1 MPIRFIEDQEQP
13 TSGTRIRFLEEEQPN
28 TPLESIWTKAG
39 GTLPDIKK
47 APEFYS
53 QGAKKLTEK
62 PFETLFPMA
71 SSIQNPDV
79 NIPFTDK
86 KIPVPTVVKQNL
98 AVPFDIAGWLDRGI
112 DYLSGGALKQGQK
125 AIKELI
131 PGENIVSEN
140 LKTGVDILANP
151 STFIGTGTIA
161 KALSKSPEKI
171 IENTAKKTAAG
182 FKPSTFK
189 SSFDEVLKPVMNEKG
204 SVEIPDIDDIAN
216 AIDGPVPEGSYR
228 NMKEIKSDL
237 GEVPKKGFRNPDI
250 TDAEA
255 VLLASPTPEG
265 STAFPQVLR
274 QAESA
279 NRFQL
284 GGTDDIKKTM
294 TPLDIA
300 ASEKAMPALD
310 KIKKIRQQKGDELGK
325 ILDTVDEYSIATNQ
339 FVDASPVQEKFNLI
353 IKERLGAQVTP
364 DGKIVNA
371 AGDVINDPAS
381 VHIVRQMH
389 RLIRNLDNQSTP
401 KEVNSTIR
409 SLRSLIDEKLSSQ
422 ATKRYLPAE
431 AVAEDLRKE
440 LKGILDSHI
449 ESSVNW
455 NEIKQVYGQDIADRY
470 RQLNK
475 DYANISKIEDRLSR
489 GLSEVVDE
497 ATNQPKM
504 GASLLKSA
512 IVSNSDR
519 GTKSLFNAVKNLT
532 GVDLYR
538 EAAIAKT
545 AMEAVGDPR
554 INSLLKSIGV
564 IEDIAT
570 KNKLGLTIAAAKK
583 ISGSVTGSK
592 ADQLLRFYN
601 KYNIEPELSKKPFK
615 QSGILNN
622 QRGSIGGAFN
632 SQTKTDNFKK
642 WFGDWEK
649 DPANASKV
657 VDADGKPLVV
667 YHGTNSPFG
676 TNQFTYDF
684 SKGGTGGFSR
694 VYSGDIRSQQSPAI
708 YTTSSL
714 SHAQEY
720 GDAVPL
726 YVNAKKPLI
735 IDVKKEL
742 KPWSKE
748 MGYDS
753 VDEMISDYYYNDVY
767 TAANFDQ
774 MAIEKAAFAKKSG
787 NDAVIFDFGNLRQD
801 KAPLGKVVMAFE
813 PTQLKSATS
822 NSGAFN
828 SANPDIRGSVPF
840 KELAATGGAA
850 LGALTGY
857 GVLKD
862 KINPE
867 LGKRK
872 LGR

>member
-1 MPIRFIEDQEQP
+1 
-13 TSGTRIRFLEEEQPN
+13 
-28 TPLESIWTKAG
+28 
-39 GTLPDIKK
+39 
-47 APEFYS
+47 
-53 QGAKKLTEK
+53 
-62 PFETLFPMA
+62 
-71 SSIQNPDV
+71 
-79 NIPFTDK
+79 
-86 KIPVPTVVKQNL
+86 
-98 AVPFDIAGWLDRGI
+98 
-112 DYLSGGALKQGQK
+112 
-125 AIKELI
+125 
-131 PGENIVSEN
+131 
-140 LKTGVDILANP
+140 
-151 STFIGTGTIA
+151 
-161 KALSKSPEKI
+161 
-171 IENTAKKTAAG
+171 
-182 FKPSTFK
+182 
-189 SSFDEVLKPVMNEKG
+189 
-204 SVEIPDIDDIAN
+204 
-216 AIDGPVPEGSYR
+216 
-228 NMKEIKSDL
+228 
-237 GEVPKKGFRNPDI
+237 
-250 TDAEA
+250 
-255 VLLASPTPEG
+255 
-265 STAFPQVLR
+265 
-274 QAESA
+274 
-279 NRFQL
+279 
-284 GGTDDIKKTM
+284 
-294 TPLDIA
+294 
-300 ASEKAMPALD
+300 
-310 KIKKIRQQKGDELGK
+310 
-325 ILDTVDEYSIATNQ
+325 
-339 FVDASPVQEKFNLI
+339 
-353 IKERLGAQVTP
+353 
-364 DGKIVNA
+364 
-371 AGDVINDPAS
+371 
-381 VHIVRQMH
+381 
-389 RLIRNLDNQSTP
+389 
-401 KEVNSTIR
+401 
-409 SLRSLIDEKLSSQ
+409 
-422 ATKRYLPAE
+422 
-431 AVAEDLRKE
+431 
-440 LKGILDSHI
+440 
-449 ESSVNW
+449 
-455 NEIKQVYGQDIADRY
+455 
-470 RQLNK
+470 
-475 DYANISKIEDRLSR
+475 
-489 GLSEVVDE
+489 
-497 ATNQPKM
+497 
-504 GASLLKSA
+504 
-512 IVSNSDR
+512 
-519 GTKSLFNAVKNLT
+519 
-532 GVDLYR
+532 
-538 EAAIAKT
+538 
-545 AMEAVGDPR
+545 MEAVGDPR